1 MSSAAGSALA
11 ELNNVFSKIT
21 GASLTIT
28 SWDFLIW
35 LFFGLVAFF
44 YGLLFVS
51 HGKLVPIFVATFV
64 SLVLVQLA
72 PFLTLEFGNR
82 FGFTEIYQVKLV
94 AFAISFSLL
103 LLFLSRVIFQ
113 APVGAETFGMLGS
126 FVLSISQVGLLTA
139 TIVSF
144 LPSTITSQFSEWTAK
159 IFFLNDV
166 MFYWAAASVVL
177 LLLFARKANKEVG

>member
-1 MSSAAGSALA
+1 MSAAGGQALN

-21 GASLTIT
+21 GASLAIT

-64 SLVLVQLA
+64 SLTLVQLA
-72 PFLTLEFGNR
+72 PFLTVEFGNR
-82 FGFTEIYQVKLV
+82 FGLEEIYQVKLV

-103 LLFLSRVIFQ
+103 LFFLSRVIFQ
-113 APVGAETFGMLGS
+113 APVGAETFGMIGS
-126 FVLSISQVGLLTA
+126 FILSISQVGFLVA

-144 LPSTITSQFSEWTAK
+144 LPAAITSQFSEWTAK
-159 IFFLNDV
+159 IFLLDNV
-166 MFYWAAASVVL
+166 MFYWAAAAVAL
-177 LLLFARKANKEVG
+177 LLIFARKANREVG

>member
-11 ELNNVFSKIT
+11 EINNVFAKVT
-21 GASLTIT
+21 GVGLTIT

-72 PFLTLEFGNR
+72 PFLNVEFGQR
-82 FGFTEIYQVKLV
+82 FGLEEIYQVKLT

-113 APVGAETFGMLGS
+113 APVGAETFGMIGS
-126 FVLSISQVGLLTA
+126 FVLSMSQVGFLTA

-144 LPSTITSQFSEWTAK
+144 LPAAITRQFSEWTAK
-159 IFFLNDV
+159 IFFLGDV
-166 MFYWAAASVVL
+166 MFYWAAAAVVL
-177 LLLFARKANKEVG
+177 LLLFARKANREVG